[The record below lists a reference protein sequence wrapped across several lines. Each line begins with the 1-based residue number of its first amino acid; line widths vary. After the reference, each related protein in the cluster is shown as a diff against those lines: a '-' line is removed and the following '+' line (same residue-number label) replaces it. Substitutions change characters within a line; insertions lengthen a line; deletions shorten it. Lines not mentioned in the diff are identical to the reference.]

1 MKEKVLSRKSKIY
14 ATFQFVTFISYF
26 VMGMTFLLILTLP
39 GELLVG
45 GTTDISVS
53 EMRYGWIELLKEIF
67 TFRVSNPG
75 GLTVSIL
82 VYLSFGLVLSSWVIG
97 LQIVRTSER
106 GLFDQLFLLFVFVPL
121 LSNVLCLLAQF
132 SSETLEISYT
142 VTKEERQKEFDQY
155 YDAVSRQKEREI
167 KDLRKRLYNLKKH

>member
-1 MKEKVLSRKSKIY
+1 M
-14 ATFQFVTFISYF
+14 
-26 VMGMTFLLILTLP
+26 
-39 GELLVG
+39 
-45 GTTDISVS
+45 
-53 EMRYGWIELLKEIF
+53 
-67 TFRVSNPG
+67 
-75 GLTVSIL
+75 
-82 VYLSFGLVLSSWVIG
+82 IG